1 MMNALEQVKMVM
13 RGEIPD
19 RPPIF
24 DLLRNDRAIQYYA
37 GEEVTLENRDRVVYK
52 AIGQALDSTKQFIRL
67 PEQPRTVQLEDG
79 RTRIQE
85 RWTYWTKPLPFQDV
99 EEAAQHLKHILANP
113 DEFIGDVD
121 GYVRQAEQDYLCKK
135 AAIGDIALFLEMN
148 ATEGFHDFY
157 ESIGIE
163 MLSYLIVDY
172 PDLIGEYLDL
182 VVEQSLR
189 RIEALTIGD
198 MLPGVFYGVDLAYK
212 TGPLFSPNFLRK
224 QLFPR
229 MERVIS
235 AYKSKGIPVMYH
247 SDGNLW
253 LILDD
258 LVALGIDALHPIEIL
273 AGMDLGELRKKYPGL
288 VFIGGIDC
296 SQLLPFATPDEV
308 SAAVRQALKEAAP
321 KYIVGSSTELHDAI
335 PLDNIKA
342 MIHTARE
349 YRY

>member
-1 MMNALEQVKMVM
+1 MYALERVNAVM
-13 RGEIPD
+13 RGEVPD
-19 RPPIF
+19 HPPIF
-24 DLLRNDRAIQYYA
+24 DLLRNDAAIEYYA
-37 GEEVTLENRDRVVYK
+37 GEALTLENRDRVVYT
-52 AIGQALDSTKQFIRL
+52 AIGEALDSTKQFIRL
-67 PEQPRTVQLEDG
+67 PEQPRTVQLADG
-79 RTRIQE
+79 RTRTHE

-99 EEAAQHLKHILANP
+99 EEAAQYLKHILDNP
-113 DEFIGDVD
+113 DEFIGDAE
-121 GYVRQAEQDYLCKK
+121 GYVGQAEQNYLVKK
-135 AAIGDIALFLEMN
+135 AAMGDIALFLEMN

-157 ESIGIE
+157 EIIGIE

-189 RIEALTIGD
+189 RVEALTISH

-212 TGPLFSPNFLRK
+212 TGPLFSPSFLRK

-235 AYKSKGIPVMYH
+235 AYKSQEIPVMYH

-258 LVALGIDALHPIEIL
+258 LVALGIDALHPIEVL
-273 AGMDLGELRKKYPGL
+273 AGMDLGELRKKYPDL

-296 SQLLPFATPDEV
+296 SQLLPFATPDDI
-308 SAAVRQALKEAAP
+308 SATVLKALEAAGP

-335 PLDNIKA
+335 PLDNIRA
-342 MIHTARE
+342 MIDTARE
-349 YRY
+349 YQY